1 MEEPKMSGNRLFLGG
16 LLALAA
22 GLIAA
27 PNLAYSQEW
36 KDGVLQPLA
45 DGFPNKPITLINVD
59 DAGTNSGIY
68 VRALQEAIKD
78 MSPVEIRI
86 ADEPRAAGGTINT
99 LAEVEDS
106 RDGGKDGYFL
116 VSMSIIGSATDFL
129 SEPITK
135 ETGYEV
141 DDVNYMIST
150 EVVPWL
156 FAQRADAPWGN
167 DFAKFVEYGK
177 ANPGK
182 IKYIAP
188 GVGSGTDIFMTWL
201 LDQLGLEVN
210 KVPAEDREASTAAV
224 AGGEGDITMT
234 QPAVALAAGDRLKVL
249 LLSTP
254 TIPDAF
260 AGPGVVSSAD
270 YPKFGIE
277 DVAWGTYNGVM
288 VPAVVPAEHVAW
300 LHALLS
306 KATETDSY
314 KKRVETVPGL
324 VIRVISTEEA
334 NAFADKAIKA
344 AEPIVRKA
352 GLHWEDNQ

>member
-1 MEEPKMSGNRLFLGG
+1 MRRNPVSLRG
-16 LLALAA
+16 L
-22 GLIAA
+22 LIAA
-27 PNLAYSQEW
+27 MLSAAPGASMALEW

-45 DGFPNKPITLINVD
+45 DGFPNAPITLINVD

-86 ADEPRAAGGTINT
+86 SDEPRAAGGTINT
-99 LAEVEDS
+99 LAEVAADRE
-106 RDGGKDGYFL
+106 GGADGYFMI
-116 VSMSIIGSATDFL
+116 SMSIIGSATDFL

-135 ETGYEV
+135 ETGVKPE
-141 DDVNYMIST
+141 DVNYMIST

-156 FAQRADAPWGN
+156 FTQRSDAPWGN
-167 DFAKFVEYGK
+167 DFAKFVEYAK
-177 ANPGK
+177 ANPGQV
-182 IKYIAP
+182 KYIAP
-188 GVGSGTDIFMTWL
+188 GNGSGTDIYMTWL

-210 KVPAEDREASTAAV
+210 KIPAEDREASTAAV
-224 AGGEGDITMT
+224 AGGAGDITMT
-234 QPAVALAAGDRLKVL
+234 QPAVVLAAGDRVKVL

-254 TIPDAF
+254 QIPDAF

-270 YPKFGIE
+270 YSKFGIE

-288 VPAVVPAEHVAW
+288 VPGAVSAEHVAW

-324 VIRVISTEEA
+324 VISVLSTEDA
-334 NAFADKAIKA
+334 NAFAKKAIDA

>member
-1 MEEPKMSGNRLFLGG
+1 MRRHPVSLRG
-16 LLALAA
+16 L
-22 GLIAA
+22 LIAA
-27 PNLAYSQEW
+27 MISAAPGTSMALEW

-45 DGFPNKPITLINVD
+45 DGFPNAPITLINVD

-86 ADEPRAAGGTINT
+86 SDEPRAAGGTINT
-99 LAEVEDS
+99 LAELVDRE
-106 RDGGKDGYFL
+106 GGNDGYF
-116 VSMSIIGSATDFL
+116 VISMSIIGSATDFL

-135 ETGYEV
+135 ETGVEPEG
-141 DDVNYMIST
+141 VNYMIST

-156 FAQRADAPWGN
+156 FTQRSDAPWGN
-167 DFAKFVEYGK
+167 DFGKFVEYAK
-177 ANPGK
+177 ANPGQV
-182 IKYIAP
+182 KYISP
-188 GVGSGTDIFMTWL
+188 GVGSGTDIYMTWL

-210 KVPAEDREASTAAV
+210 KIPAEDREASTAAV
-224 AGGEGDITMT
+224 AGGAGDITMT
-234 QPAVALAAGDRLKVL
+234 QPAVVLAAGDRVKVL

-254 TIPDAF
+254 QIPDAF

-270 YPKFGIE
+270 YSKFGIE

-288 VPAVVPAEHVAW
+288 VPGAVSAEHVAW

-324 VIRVISTEEA
+324 VISVLSTEDA
-334 NAFADKAIKA
+334 NAFAKKAIDA

>member
-1 MEEPKMSGNRLFLGG
+1 MTSKVIACATL
-16 LLALAA
+16 LAA

-27 PNLAYSQEW
+27 PNLAYSAEW
-36 KDGVLQPLA
+36 TPEFKDGVLQPLA
-45 DGFPNKPITLINVD
+45 DGFPNQPITLINVD

-86 ADEPRAAGGTINT
+86 SDEPRAAGGTINT

-106 RDGGKDGYFL
+106 RKGGNDGYFL

-141 DDVNYMIST
+141 ADVNYMIST

-167 DFAKFVEYGK
+167 DFGKFVEYAK

-182 IKYIAP
+182 VKYIAP
-188 GVGSGTDIFMTWL
+188 GVGSGTDIYMTWL

-210 KVPAEDREASTAAV
+210 KVP
-224 AGGEGDITMT
+224 
-234 QPAVALAAGDRLKVL
+234 
-249 LLSTP
+249 
-254 TIPDAF
+254 
-260 AGPGVVSSAD
+260 
-270 YPKFGIE
+270 
-277 DVAWGTYNGVM
+277 
-288 VPAVVPAEHVAW
+288 
-300 LHALLS
+300 
-306 KATETDSY
+306 
-314 KKRVETVPGL
+314 
-324 VIRVISTEEA
+324 
-334 NAFADKAIKA
+334 
-344 AEPIVRKA
+344 
-352 GLHWEDNQ
+352 

>member
-1 MEEPKMSGNRLFLGG
+1 MSGFRLSFSSLLVAGLVAAASAAVAEEPVF
-16 LLALAA
+16 
-22 GLIAA
+22 
-27 PNLAYSQEW
+27 
-36 KDGVLQPLA
+36 KDGKLQPLA
-45 DGFPNKPITLINVD
+45 DGFPNAPITLINVD

-86 ADEPRAAGGTINT
+86 SDEPRAAGGTINT
-99 LAEVEDS
+99 LAEVAADRE
-106 RDGGKDGYFL
+106 GGADGYFAI
-116 VSMSIIGSATDFL
+116 SMSIIGSATDFL

-135 ETGYEV
+135 ETEV
-141 DDVNYMIST
+141 KPEDVNYMIST

-182 IKYIAP
+182 VKYIAP
-188 GVGSGTDIFMTWL
+188 GVGSGTDIYMTWL

-254 TIPDAF
+254 QIPDAF

-270 YPKFGIE
+270 YSKFAIE

-288 VPAVVPAEHVAW
+288 VPAAVPADHVAW

-324 VIRVISTEEA
+324 VISVLSTEDA
-334 NAFADKAIKA
+334 NAFAKKAIDA

>member
-1 MEEPKMSGNRLFLGG
+1 MRRNPVSLRGLMIATLAAALPALAVAEEPV
-16 LLALAA
+16 
-22 GLIAA
+22 
-27 PNLAYSQEW
+27 W
-36 KDGVLQPLA
+36 KDGQLQPLA
-45 DGFPNKPITLINVD
+45 DGFPNAPITLINVD

-86 ADEPRAAGGTINT
+86 SDEPRAAGGTINT
-99 LAEVEDS
+99 LAEVAED
-106 RDGGKDGYFL
+106 REGGKDGYFAI
-116 VSMSIIGSATDFL
+116 SMSIIGSATDFL

-135 ETGYEV
+135 ETGVKPE
-141 DDVNYMIST
+141 DVNYMIST

-156 FAQRADAPWGN
+156 FTQRSDAPWGN
-167 DFAKFVEYGK
+167 DFAKFVEHAK
-177 ANPGK
+177 ANPGQV
-182 IKYIAP
+182 KYIAP
-188 GVGSGTDIFMTWL
+188 GNGSGTDIYMTWL

-210 KVPAEDREASTAAV
+210 KIPAEDREASTAAV
-224 AGGEGDITMT
+224 AGGAGDITMT
-234 QPAVALAAGDRLKVL
+234 QPAVVLAAGDRVKVL

-254 TIPDAF
+254 QIPDAF

-270 YPKFGIE
+270 YSKFGIE

-288 VPAVVPAEHVAW
+288 VPGAVPAEHVAW
-300 LHALLS
+300 LHALLT

-324 VIRVISTEEA
+324 VISVLSTEDA
-334 NAFADKAIKA
+334 NAFATKAIAA